1 MLKVLCMRW
10 AEMPRSLS
18 AITGPYYVILKMWR
32 RTDAK
37 DLALMEL
44 DIV

>member
-1 MLKVLCMRW
+1 MMR
-10 AEMPRSLS
+10 PLS
-18 AITGPYYVILKMWR
+18 AITGPYCMILKMWR